1 MPELRHKCTDGFSTI
16 IWFLMYDNQQNIVL
30 KLASPFSNEKTKKRF
45 RHLLISKVASF
56 MISHVAFGPEALSTP
71 LWALEGPLISMNP
84 HMDSEIL
91 LLTECFTA
99 TRVFTLVGLSPIV

>member
-1 MPELRHKCTDGFSTI
+1 
-16 IWFLMYDNQQNIVL
+16 
-30 KLASPFSNEKTKKRF
+30 
-45 RHLLISKVASF
+45 

-71 LWALEGPLISMNP
+71 LWALEGPLIGMNP
-84 HMDSEIL
+84 HVDSEIL

>member
-1 MPELRHKCTDGFSTI
+1 
-16 IWFLMYDNQQNIVL
+16 
-30 KLASPFSNEKTKKRF
+30 
-45 RHLLISKVASF
+45 

-71 LWALEGPLISMNP
+71 LMRTLEGPLISVNP
-84 HMDSEIL
+84 HVDTKIL

>member
-1 MPELRHKCTDGFSTI
+1 
-16 IWFLMYDNQQNIVL
+16 
-30 KLASPFSNEKTKKRF
+30 
-45 RHLLISKVASF
+45 

-84 HMDSEIL
+84 HVDSEIL